1 MDERRTAGLTWVAS
15 RSPEVPIP
23 NVLVVDDDPAI
34 RRLILRI
41 LEGAGYQVAE
51 AGSGE
56 QARACLRVEAFD
68 AVLIDARMPGESGV
82 DLLRHIRTHHPDA
95 APVMVTAQEDHDL
108 IESAFG
114 AGAYGFVVKPFRSRE
129 LLINLTNALHR
140 RELEMSNR
148 SHIRQLEET
157 VRERTRLLQEAL
169 APLPDPDLI
178 AVSAEEVIGELS
190 RAVTVRDEETGLH
203 ILRMSNYAALLSE
216 RAGLAGSHPQRIR
229 LASALHDVGKIG
241 VPDAVLLKP
250 GPLTPEEYRV
260 MQTHTT
266 IGYDLLSG
274 SQSPLIRL
282 GATIALSHHERWDG
296 SGYPNGLAGLD
307 IPPEGRVAAV
317 ADVFDALTSDRVYRP
332 AMAVDVAIGIMRE
345 GRGKH
350 FDPDLLDLFLGSMDD
365 ILLLR
370 AKNLDPVR

>member
-1 MDERRTAGLTWVAS
+1 
-15 RSPEVPIP
+15 
-23 NVLVVDDDPAI
+23 
-34 RRLILRI
+34 
-41 LEGAGYQVAE
+41 
-51 AGSGE
+51 
-56 QARACLRVEAFD
+56 
-68 AVLIDARMPGESGV
+68 
-82 DLLRHIRTHHPDA
+82 
-95 APVMVTAQEDHDL
+95 
-108 IESAFG
+108 
-114 AGAYGFVVKPFRSRE
+114 
-129 LLINLTNALHR
+129 
-140 RELEMSNR
+140 
-148 SHIRQLEET
+148 
-157 VRERTRLLQEAL
+157 
-169 APLPDPDLI
+169 
-178 AVSAEEVIGELS
+178 
-190 RAVTVRDEETGLH
+190 
-203 ILRMSNYAALLSE
+203 
-216 RAGLAGSHPQRIR
+216 
-229 LASALHDVGKIG
+229 
-241 VPDAVLLKP
+241 
-250 GPLTPEEYRV
+250 

>member
-1 MDERRTAGLTWVAS
+1 MTWAAS
-15 RSPEVPIP
+15 GSPEAPIP
-23 NVLVVDDDPAI
+23 SVLVVDDDAAI
-34 RRLILRI
+34 RRLIVRI
-41 LEGAGYQVAE
+41 LEGAGYRVAE
-51 AGSGE
+51 VGNGE
-56 QARACLRVEAFD
+56 QARDSLRADTFD

-82 DLLRHIRTHHPDA
+82 DLLRHIRAHHPDA
-95 APVMVTAQEDHDL
+95 APVMVTAQEDHEL
-108 IESAFG
+108 IESAFD

-140 RELEMSNR
+140 RELERDSR
-148 SHIRQLEET
+148 SHIRLLEET
-157 VRERTRLLQEAL
+157 VQERTRLLQEAL
-169 APLPDPDLI
+169 APLPDPDLV

-190 RAVTVRDEETGLH
+190 RAVTVRDEETGFH

-216 RAGLAGSHPQRIR
+216 RAGLAGTHPKRIR
-229 LASALHDVGKIG
+229 LAAALHDVGKIG

-274 SQSPLIRL
+274 SQSPLLRL
-282 GATIALSHHERWDG
+282 GATIALTHHERWDG
-296 SGYPNGLAGLD
+296 TGYPKGLAGLD

-332 AMAVDVAIGIMRE
+332 AMALDVAIDIMRE
-345 GRGKH
+345 GRGRH
-350 FDPDLLDLFLGSMDD
+350 FDPELLDLFLDSMDD
-365 ILLLR
+365 VLVLR
-370 AKNLDPVR
+370 AKNLDPPR

>member
-203 ILRMSNYAALLSE
+203 ILRMSNYAPCCRSG
-216 RAGLAGSHPQRIR
+216 RAWPAR
-229 LASALHDVGKIG
+229 
-241 VPDAVLLKP
+241 
-250 GPLTPEEYRV
+250 TP
-260 MQTHTT
+260 
-266 IGYDLLSG
+266 SG
-274 SQSPLIRL
+274 SAWPRPCTTWARSASRTRCCSSPDRSPRRST
-282 GATIALSHHERWDG
+282 GSCRPTPPSATTCS
-296 SGYPNGLAGLD
+296 AG
-307 IPPEGRVAAV
+307 R
-317 ADVFDALTSDRVYRP
+317 SRP
-332 AMAVDVAIGIMRE
+332 
-345 GRGKH
+345 
-350 FDPDLLDLFLGSMDD
+350 
-365 ILLLR
+365 
-370 AKNLDPVR
+370 